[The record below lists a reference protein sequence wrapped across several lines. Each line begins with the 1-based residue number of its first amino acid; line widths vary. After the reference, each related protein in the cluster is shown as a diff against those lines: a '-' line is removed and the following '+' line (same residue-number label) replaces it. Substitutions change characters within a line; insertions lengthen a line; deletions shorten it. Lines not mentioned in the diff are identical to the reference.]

1 MLASRVCRSGLGSI
15 RSALSLKIASPFHVR
30 SSCSSITG
38 SVNAFQWRA
47 AKFYSTKRFTKQH
60 EYVQVDGD
68 MGTVGISE
76 YAAHAVG
83 EVVFVELPEQG
94 SSIEAGDGIG
104 SVESVKSASDVYSP
118 VTGEITE
125 VNKILTDSPQIAGE
139 APEGEGWL
147 CKVKLSSPEE
157 LEGLLTKEAYDEY
170 CNEVD
175 ATH

>member
-1 MLASRVCRSGLGSI
+1 MLASRVCRSGLGSL
-15 RSALSLKIASPFHVR
+15 RSALSLKSASPFLVR
-30 SSCSSITG
+30 SSPSAVARSF
-38 SVNAFQWRA
+38 NAFQWRA
-47 AKFYSTKRFTKQH
+47 ANFYSTKRFTKQH
-60 EYVQVDGD
+60 EYVQVDGE
-68 MGTVGISE
+68 MGTVGISK

-83 EVVFVELPEQG
+83 EVVYVELPEQG
-94 SSIEAGDGIG
+94 SSVKAGDGIG

-125 VNKILTDSPQIAGE
+125 INKSLTDTPQTAGE
-139 APEGEGWL
+139 SPEDDGWL